1 MAVEGM
7 NMTYLKKRNEAG
19 ERLYRMTVDGIEYKC
34 VTLDEA
40 AKIIA
45 DRDLKEVAKN
55 IAERD
60 VKANGST

>member
-7 NMTYLKKRNEAG
+7 NMTYLKKRNDAG
-19 ERLYRMTVDGIEYKC
+19 ERLYRMTIDGIEYKC

-45 DRDLKEVAKN
+45 DRDLKMTVKN
-55 IAERD
+55 VVERD
-60 VKANGST
+60 VKANG

>member
-1 MAVEGM
+1 
-7 NMTYLKKRNEAG
+7 
-19 ERLYRMTVDGIEYKC
+19 MTVDGIEHKC

-45 DRDLKEVAKN
+45 ERDLKMTEKN